1 MAGPSVEILP
11 PDPLCL
17 QEIIVGH
24 RPSTGALRAAS
35 SPVILVRM
43 FAFFR
48 SCVGLAAALLFLAG
62 FALAAEPREETAP
75 ATNPGNLRMFSYLP
89 ERLAPKAPLVVLL
102 HGCKQDAVGFARDA
116 GWLALADRAGFALLM
131 PEQKGLPGYLQRFP
145 VFPWIVAVWG
155 ANNQYACFNW
165 FAPEDTVR
173 DRGEALSIRAMID
186 AMVERYAVDPA
197 RVYIAGLSAGGA
209 MAAVMLAAY
218 PERFAGGAIV
228 AGIPYGCAGTASR
241 ALQCMKP
248 GIDLSP
254 AEWQA
259 RFGASGGTGRAPP
272 VTIWQGEDDAVVA
285 PANARE
291 LVEQWAARHG
301 IAAPPRREQQGS
313 LTRELYVGEDGKV
326 LVESVRI
333 AGFPHAFPIAPGG
346 AVPCGQPSEFVVAGE
361 VCAARQMLRFWGL
374 PGGD

>member
-1 MAGPSVEILP
+1 
-11 PDPLCL
+11 
-17 QEIIVGH
+17 
-24 RPSTGALRAAS
+24 
-35 SPVILVRM
+35 M

-48 SCVGLAAALLFLAG
+48 SCVGLAAALLFVAG

-165 FAPEDTVR
+165 FEPEDTAR

-186 AMVERYAVDPA
+186 AMVERYAIDPA

-228 AGIPYGCAGTASR
+228 AGIPYGCADTASR

-254 AEWQA
+254 AEWLA
-259 RFGASGGTGRAPP
+259 RLGASGGTGRTPP
-272 VTIWQGEDDAVVA
+272 VTIWQGEADAVVA

-291 LVEQWAARHG
+291 LVEQWTARHG

-326 LVESVRI
+326 LVEGVRI
-333 AGFPHAFPIAPGG
+333 AGFPHAFPIATGG
-346 AVPCGQPSEFVVAGE
+346 AVPCGQPSEFVVASE
-361 VCAARQMLRFWGL
+361 VCAAREMLRFWGL